1 MIDGIAV
8 NDVKKK
14 IEEYK
19 QKPNSWINLEHFYNE
34 TRREIE
40 GRVEQHHYFAIDADK
55 ALEELEK
62 FYHTQLGDE
71 SRNSETKD
79 DVER

>member
-1 MIDGIAV
+1 MINQIAV
-8 NDVKKK
+8 NDVTKKISEYKKK
-14 IEEYK
+14 
-19 QKPNSWINLEHFYNE
+19 PDSWIDLEHFYNE

-62 FYHTQLGDE
+62 FYHTQLGDK
-71 SRNSETKD
+71 SHNNETID
-79 DVER
+79 GVER